1 MLIGYGMPA
10 VQSVSLVGGTWLTAD
25 SGAALFDGKPGRRS
39 RISRTGA
46 LSINIVLAEA
56 IVPGIVA
63 VLGLNVPPGVQ
74 VSAAGATA
82 TTMRL
87 PDGTVCAWLFPQA
100 GGPTPS
106 IAVQIDTQVAN
117 VEVGEVAIFR
127 AMDVGISDG
136 WGVGRDLVYD
146 SRTPAGMHALV
157 ILNGGATTPGS
168 SFGSATSPLIP
179 IRPGARY
186 IASAW
191 LAMATMQGWVA
202 LYFYDSNGQMV
213 LPVDGARHTTPNGG
227 STLAGYVRATVEG
240 VAPGN
245 AATAR
250 VVFWAVAQA
259 NGPALWIVRPMLE
272 EARSTQT
279 GPSPWQPGASGIDQ
293 KYSQVTQAIEA
304 RTTINENGLASY
316 FASWTM
322 SLDANGRV
330 AGIRSVNNGTTSTID
345 FLFDRVRFVS
355 PGNGRRMEYSDG
367 HFLGYDENNVRRI
380 RLGTWSA

>member
-25 SGAALFDGKPGRRS
+25 AGAALFDGKPGRRS

-63 VLGLNVPPGVQ
+63 VLGLNVPPGVP

-136 WGVGRDLVYD
+136 WAVAPIDT
-146 SRTPAGMHALV
+146 SMHTRTKGGQVNTVA
-157 ILNGGATTPGS
+157 GATYRRLT
-168 SFGSATSPLIP
+168 
-179 IRPGARY
+179 
-186 IASAW
+186 
-191 LAMATMQGWVA
+191 ATMSA
-202 LYFYDSNGQMV
+202 
-213 LPVDGARHTTPNGG
+213 
-227 STLAGYVRATVEG
+227 RATE
-240 VAPGN
+240 
-245 AATAR
+245 
-250 VVFWAVAQA
+250 VVRKGGIAGADWETVAQA
-259 NGPALWIVRPMLE
+259 MAGRQRACLVPQYRDMRTKDFDPVLAARAALYGYATQLPSAENVSRQYFTGYLEFEEIPA
-272 EARSTQT
+272 
-279 GPSPWQPGASGIDQ
+279 
-293 KYSQVTQAIEA
+293 
-304 RTTINENGLASY
+304 
-316 FASWTM
+316 
-322 SLDANGRV
+322 
-330 AGIRSVNNGTTSTID
+330 
-345 FLFDRVRFVS
+345 
-355 PGNGRRMEYSDG
+355 
-367 HFLGYDENNVRRI
+367 
-380 RLGTWSA
+380 